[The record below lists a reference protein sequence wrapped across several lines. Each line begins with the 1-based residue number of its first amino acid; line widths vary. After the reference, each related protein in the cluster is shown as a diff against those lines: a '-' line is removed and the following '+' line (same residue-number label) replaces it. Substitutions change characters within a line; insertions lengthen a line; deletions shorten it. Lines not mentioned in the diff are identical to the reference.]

1 MSYNLAKLAETIIQK
16 TGEKVEVKGDSSFVP
31 NRIQT
36 LENAEASSI
45 TFLANPKYAKMLTSA
60 NAGAVILNSASS
72 EEWSG
77 NALVMDNPYLG
88 FAIVAQLLDTTP
100 KQAKS
105 VHASAVIAENVELPS
120 SVAIGAN
127 AVIEQ
132 GVKLGENVEIGAGC
146 YIGQGTIVGSGTKI
160 WPNVTVYHGVTLGEN
175 CAIHA
180 HTVIGADGFGY
191 APQKLSGDQH
201 WHKIPQVGGV
211 VIGDGTE
218 IGASTTIDRGAIDDT
233 IIGRGVIIDNQIQIG
248 HNVNIGDFTAVAA
261 STAIAGSTTIGKNV
275 TIGGHCS
282 IAGHLNI
289 VDSAFITG
297 RTFVISDI
305 KEAGVYSSGMPASTN
320 KEWRNNTARYRKL
333 TELFTRVKNIEK
345 KLGSE

>member
-1 MSYNLAKLAETIIQK
+1 MSYNLAKLAETITQK

-175 CAIHA
+175 
-180 HTVIGADGFGY
+180 
-191 APQKLSGDQH
+191 
-201 WHKIPQVGGV
+201 
-211 VIGDGTE
+211 
-218 IGASTTIDRGAIDDT
+218 
-233 IIGRGVIIDNQIQIG
+233 
-248 HNVNIGDFTAVAA
+248 
-261 STAIAGSTTIGKNV
+261 
-275 TIGGHCS
+275 
-282 IAGHLNI
+282 
-289 VDSAFITG
+289 
-297 RTFVISDI
+297 
-305 KEAGVYSSGMPASTN
+305 
-320 KEWRNNTARYRKL
+320 
-333 TELFTRVKNIEK
+333 
-345 KLGSE
+345 